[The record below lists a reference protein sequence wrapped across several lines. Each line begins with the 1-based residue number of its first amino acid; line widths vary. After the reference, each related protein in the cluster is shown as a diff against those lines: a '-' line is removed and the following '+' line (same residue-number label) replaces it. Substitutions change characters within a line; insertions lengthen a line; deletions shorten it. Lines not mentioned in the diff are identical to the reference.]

1 MAKFSLKYGINKFI
15 FHWVFKKPKGMEIK
29 VSLKSKRFLSF
40 DFRVTLLSTL
50 EYLVFI
56 FLLLSADNY
65 KETAIFKIEV
75 WLRQKP
81 SEHILASYEIL

>member
-1 MAKFSLKYGINKFI
+1 
-15 FHWVFKKPKGMEIK
+15 MEIK

-56 FLLLSADNY
+56 FLLLSADND

-75 WLRQKP
+75 
-81 SEHILASYEIL
+81 